1 VPKYYEFFAGGGMV
15 RAGLG
20 SRWKCIFANDFDANK
35 VATYAANWSEDQL
48 LESDVNAVTISDLPG
63 KADLAWASFPCQDLS
78 CAGNGLGIG
87 VAEGDIG
94 TRSGTFWAFARVL
107 RGLKRADRKPKIVVL
122 ENVLG
127 LLTTNSGS
135 DFRSV
140 LNTLCDLGYRSGAI
154 VVDARHFV
162 PQSRPRLFIICV
174 AENVRLPGEIVSE
187 GPSEV
192 WHSDPL
198 IKAHGKLSDRT
209 AKSWIWFDL
218 GKAPSLSISLN
229 DIVVERPVGVEWH
242 KPAETKRL
250 IAMMSK
256 IHKRKLSEA
265 KKTGKR
271 MVATLSLRM
280 RPEGGKT
287 VQRAEISFGGLA
299 GCLRTPK
306 GGGSRPRV
314 LVVRG
319 ADVRS
324 RLLSP
329 KEAAG
334 LMGLSRQYRL
344 PEKYEAAFKVIGD
357 GIAVPVVKFVRDRIL
372 NAILSK
378 PVSGA
383 VGPPRKTT
391 GRTGGGARMSVIG
404 ANRQGLSARRANG

>member
-1 VPKYYEFFAGGGMV
+1 
-15 RAGLG
+15 
-20 SRWKCIFANDFDANK
+20 
-35 VATYAANWSEDQL
+35 
-48 LESDVNAVTISDLPG
+48 
-63 KADLAWASFPCQDLS
+63 
-78 CAGNGLGIG
+78 LGICTF
-87 VAEGDIG
+87 VAWPE
-94 TRSGTFWAFARVL
+94 RV
-107 RGLKRADRKPKIVVL
+107 DRKPKIVVL

-127 LLTTNSGS
+127 LLTTNGGS
-135 DFRSV
+135 DFQSV
-140 LNTLCDLGYRSGAI
+140 LNTLCGLGYRSGAI

-174 AENVRLPGEIVSE
+174 AKNVRLPGGIVSE
-187 GPSEV
+187 GPSKV

-198 IKAHGKLSDRT
+198 IKAHGNLSDRT

-218 GKAPSLSISLN
+218 GKAPLLSISLN

-242 KPAETKRL
+242 EPAETKRL
-250 IAMMSK
+250 IAMMSE
-256 IHKRKLSEA
+256 IHNRKLREA

-271 MVATLSLRM
+271 KVATLSLRM

-299 GCLRTPK
+299 ACLRTPK

-329 KEAAG
+329 QEAAG
-334 LMGLSRQYRL
+334 LMGLNKWYRL

-378 PVSGA
+378 PVSVA

-404 ANRQGLSARRANG
+404 ANRQGSSARRANR